1 MRTAWV
7 LASIQKKI
15 AGVGTA
21 EERAAMH
28 KAEKEQGS
36 SVRHMYPTPMFQEKH
51 ITMDEILKE
60 EEELPK
66 NNRAIDE
73 RLAELQR
80 KRKNM

>member
-1 MRTAWV
+1 
-7 LASIQKKI
+7 
-15 AGVGTA
+15 
-21 EERAAMH
+21 MH

-60 EEELPK
+60 ELSK
-66 NNRAIDE
+66 KNRAIDE